1 MSTPTL
7 LKARMANSRHRGPNT
22 TEAGF
27 SLTEVLVSMVLA
39 SIVALSLSKGT
50 SVGYTLLR
58 DSRRTAVARQITASK
73 VEELALSDPAV
84 LTTQSYSET
93 VTQNGYT
100 LTRSVSITANS
111 DGSASVTIT
120 AAPSGAGTSV
130 LATSTAR
137 LTSWSSS

>member
-1 MSTPTL
+1 MN
-7 LKARMANSRHRGPNT
+7 RANLCQALRAAPECQRPHT

-27 SLTEVLVSMVLA
+27 SLTEVLVAMLLA

-73 VEELALSDPAV
+73 VEELATSDPAA

-100 LTRSVSITANS
+100 LTRSVSITANT
-111 DGSASVTIT
+111 DGSASVTVT
-120 AAPSGAGTSV
+120 AAPSGAGTTV
-130 LATSTAR
+130 LATTTAR